1 MVSISAA
8 GIALSVAVML
18 VAVAVVTGFKR
29 EIRDKV
35 TGFSSAVQVVSVEHQ
50 ASYETSPIDL
60 DDNLLKDIAGIP
72 HVTHVSPFALCP
84 GVIRTGG
91 LIQGTVL
98 KGIGNDYDLS
108 FFEHILVEGELPVF
122 PDSVASQQIMLSR
135 MTCSAL
141 KLKVGDEVAMYF
153 IQDPPRMRRFKL
165 TGIYDSGIE
174 EFDKVYALADIRH
187 VQRLNGWNEG
197 QVSGCEIGIS
207 SLKHLDE
214 TAFSIFDRVS
224 RTGNTGQH
232 LRVETV
238 RERYAHIF
246 DWLALLDMNVLIILT
261 LMILVAG
268 FNMISGVLIL
278 ILERTGTIGL
288 FKAMG
293 ASNRFIRRVFMHQAL
308 FIMVRGLVIGNLFAL
323 ALCLLQKYTGFIRL
337 DQASYFVDHV
347 PVALFW
353 HHWLFINLAAGV
365 CIWLLMQ
372 LPAMAVASIEPSRT
386 VKYE

>member
-18 VAVAVVTGFKR
+18 LAVAVVTGFKR

-35 TGFSSAVQVVSVEHQ
+35 TGFSAAVQVLSIEHQ
-50 ASYETSPIDL
+50 AAYETSPIDL
-60 DDNLLKDIAGIP
+60 DDNLLKGIASLP
-72 HVTHVSPFALCP
+72 EVTDVAPFALCP

-98 KGIGNDYDLS
+98 KGIGPAYDLS
-108 FFEHILVEGELPVF
+108 FFQRILTEGTLPTF
-122 PDSVASQQIMLSR
+122 PDSTASRGLMLSR
-135 MTCSAL
+135 TLCDAL

-153 IQDPPRMRRFKL
+153 IQDPPRMRRFTL

-197 QVSGCEIGIS
+197 QVSGFEVGITR
-207 SLKHLDE
+207 LKHLDE
-214 TAFSIFDRVS
+214 TSYRIFDCLTRAGS
-224 RTGNTGQH
+224 TGQH

-238 RERYAHIF
+238 KERYAHIF
-246 DWLALLDMNVLIILT
+246 DWLALLDMNVLIILA
-261 LMILVAG
+261 LMMLVAG
-268 FNMISGVLIL
+268 FNMISGLLIL

-288 FKAMG
+288 FKTMG
-293 ASNRFIRRVFMHQAL
+293 AGDRFIRQVFMHQAL
-308 FIMVRGLVIGNLFAL
+308 FIMTKGLVIGNLIAL
-323 ALCLLQKYTGFIRL
+323 TICLLQKHFGLIRL
-337 DQASYFVDHV
+337 DQTSYFVDHV
-347 PVALFW
+347 PVALLW
-353 HHWLFINLAAGV
+353 HHWLFINLAACA

-372 LPAMAVASIEPSRT
+372 LPAMVVANIEPSRT